1 MAVRTAEAEWKG
13 NLSAGRGTVSTETG
27 SLTGSYSA
35 ASRFEEGEGTN
46 PEELI
51 AAAHAGCFSMALSHE
66 LAEAGFEPTSV
77 RTTARVHLEMLDE
90 GPSITKIELQCE
102 ARVDGIDDATFQEHA
117 EGAKVGCP
125 VSGALAGGPSIELS
139 ARLLT

>member
-1 MAVRTAEAEWKG
+1 MRSESGALDGTF
-13 NLSAGRGTVSTETG
+13 SAGT
-27 SLTGSYSA
+27 
-35 ASRFEEGEGTN
+35 RFEDDDGTN

-51 AAAHAGCFSMALSHE
+51 GAALAGCFSMALSHE
-66 LAEAGFEPTSV
+66 LAEAGFEATSV
-77 RTTARVHLEMLDE
+77 RTTARVHLEMLDD

-125 VSGALAGGPSIELS
+125 VSRALAGPSIELS